1 MIFKVN
7 NDWGNTKITSGVS
20 GVKAFVNNIKSSYFT
35 PQQRFSAEDTQA
47 IKNYV
52 AEVERLKNLQKTTAN
67 FNGTIKE
74 SIIYKKAFNNTM
86 ANSGQNAQT
95 FVHGLQNGTESLNNM
110 TKASKAAELGMKAL
124 SIAGN
129 MALMFVLTEAIQLV
143 YQFVTAQKQLQKAAA
158 ETGSAFAEKAKDID
172 EYKTKIAELQKTIN
186 DSSSSYQES
195 YNAREQLLTIQDEII
210 EKYGKE
216 KGAVD
221 AVTEAIK
228 GNITALDEFTQKSW
242 QETVNDFDAGKGK
255 NFLQRKIIN
264 PILNLSHD
272 GNNSQRLYDSLENAV
287 VTFKVVSNTNK
298 ETQEKFDNLLKDTF
312 NASIVEGLTNNEY
325 TLSGNLDDI
334 YDKLLNIQSVA
345 ENMGFKDS
353 ALSNLKEQAS
363 NAKDALEDYD
373 DYYSQHILNDKIRT
387 NEDYLDVYNEIE
399 DAYKKYSDAFK
410 SSDTDAIEKA
420 KQEYA
425 EVVQAASNSISDQSV
440 LDYFNTMHS
449 DLQAIVGTWEF
460 EVKFKAALDNK
471 GDTFKMP
478 SVSLIMLR
486 K

>member
-186 DSSSSYQES
+186 D
-195 YNAREQLLTIQDEII
+195 
-210 EKYGKE
+210 
-216 KGAVD
+216 
-221 AVTEAIK
+221 
-228 GNITALDEFTQKSW
+228 
-242 QETVNDFDAGKGK
+242 
-255 NFLQRKIIN
+255 
-264 PILNLSHD
+264 
-272 GNNSQRLYDSLENAV
+272 
-287 VTFKVVSNTNK
+287 
-298 ETQEKFDNLLKDTF
+298 
-312 NASIVEGLTNNEY
+312 
-325 TLSGNLDDI
+325 
-334 YDKLLNIQSVA
+334 
-345 ENMGFKDS
+345 
-353 ALSNLKEQAS
+353 
-363 NAKDALEDYD
+363 
-373 DYYSQHILNDKIRT
+373 
-387 NEDYLDVYNEIE
+387 
-399 DAYKKYSDAFK
+399 
-410 SSDTDAIEKA
+410 
-420 KQEYA
+420 
-425 EVVQAASNSISDQSV
+425 
-440 LDYFNTMHS
+440 
-449 DLQAIVGTWEF
+449 
-460 EVKFKAALDNK
+460 
-471 GDTFKMP
+471 
-478 SVSLIMLR
+478 LIMLVNSYLQFKMR
-486 K
+486 L